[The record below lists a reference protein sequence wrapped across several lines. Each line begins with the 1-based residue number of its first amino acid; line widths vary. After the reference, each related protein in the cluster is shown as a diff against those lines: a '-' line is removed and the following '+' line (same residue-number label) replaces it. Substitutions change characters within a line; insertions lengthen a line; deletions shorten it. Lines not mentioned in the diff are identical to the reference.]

1 MQKHNSIYVSGH
13 SGLVG
18 SAIIRCLTREGYTN
32 LITPSLQ
39 ELDLTNQAA
48 VQAFFEKVKPE
59 YVIHAAGKV
68 GGILANKSY
77 PAEYMQQNL
86 IMAVNIIHSAYLSGV
101 RKLMFLGSS
110 CIYPRLCPQP
120 IKEEYLLTGELES
133 TNEAYALAKI
143 AGLKMAQHYRSQ
155 YGCDF
160 ISVMPTNLYGINDH
174 FHPDNSHVLP
184 ALIRKMHLAKCY
196 EQNDLAAITMD
207 LSRDYEI
214 AGEQDIISTL
224 DKFGIHKQGDSTV
237 LSLWGSGAPYREF
250 LFVDDLAEALLF
262 VMQNYSDYSPLNIG
276 TGEDITIRNLA
287 TLIKETVGY
296 RGEINW
302 DTTKPDGTPRKLLDV
317 SRLNALGY
325 TPKTTLKEG
334 LIATYRWYLS
344 R

>member
-1 MQKHNSIYVSGH
+1 MQKHDSIYISGH

-18 SAIIRCLTREGYTN
+18 SAIVRCLNRNGFQN

-39 ELDLTNQAA
+39 ELDLTDQTA
-48 VQAFFEKVKPE
+48 VLAFFTAHKPK

-68 GGILANKSY
+68 GGILANKCY
-77 PAEYMQQNL
+77 PAEYMYQNL
-86 IMAVNIIHSAYLSGV
+86 IMALNVIHSAYLSGV
-101 RKLMFLGSS
+101 KKLMFLGSS

-143 AGLKMAQHYRSQ
+143 SGLKMTQHYRSQ
-155 YGCDF
+155 HGCDF

-196 EQNDLAAITMD
+196 EQNDMAALTHD
-207 LSRDYEI
+207 LKHDYNVTRE
-214 AGEQDIISTL
+214 EDIIDSL
-224 DKFGIHKQGDSTV
+224 HKFGIHKQDDRVV
-237 LSLWGSGAPYREF
+237 LTLWGSGTPYREF

-262 VMQNYSDYSPLNIG
+262 VMQNYSDYLPLNIG

-287 TLIKETVGY
+287 NVIKETVGFA
-296 RGEINW
+296 GVINW
-302 DTTKPDGTPRKLLDV
+302 DSSKPDGTPRKLLDV
-317 SRLNALGY
+317 SRLQALGFKA
-325 TPKTTLKEG
+325 KTSLNEG
-334 LIATYRWYLS
+334 ISATYKWYLT

>member
-48 VQAFFEKVKPE
+48 VQSFFDKVKPDF
-59 YVIHAAGKV
+59 VIHAAGKV
-68 GGILANKSY
+68 GGILANKNY

-110 CIYPRLCPQP
+110 CIYPRICPQP

-196 EQNDLAAITMD
+196 EQNDMAAITKD

-214 AGEQDIISTL
+214 AGEQDIIDTL

-287 TLIKETVGY
+287 YLIKETVGY
-296 RGEINW
+296 MGDINW
-302 DTTKPDGTPRKLLDV
+302 DTSKPDGTPRKLLDV
-317 SRLNALGY
+317 SHLNALGY